1 MFNLKVPT
9 LIGGILFGLS
19 FLGEAI
25 AIFLLDTI
33 STYPPGVAYP
43 QLVLPFICGI
53 ISGLA
58 IGLAIR
64 TDSFGW
70 GEDDNSL
77 YTLIG
82 GIGFAGI
89 IVFGVLLYLTGS
101 PTMGIIISAGSA
113 LMALVGLI
121 FGLASYEGG
130 I

>member
-1 MFNLKVPT
+1 MKVPT

-33 STYPPGVAYP
+33 SDYPAGVVYP

-70 GEDDNSL
+70 GEDDNSI

-82 GIGFAGI
+82 GIGFAGV
-89 IVFGVLLYLTGS
+89 IVFAVLLYLTGS
-101 PTMGIIISAGSA
+101 PMMGILISAGSA
-113 LMALVGLI
+113 IIALIGLI

-130 I
+130 L

>member
-1 MFNLKVPT
+1 MKVPT

-33 STYPPGVAYP
+33 SDYPAGLIYP

-70 GEDDNSL
+70 GEDDNSI

-82 GIGFAGI
+82 GIGFAGV
-89 IVFGVLLYLTGS
+89 IVFAVLLYLTGS

-113 LMALVGLI
+113 IIALIGLI

-130 I
+130 L

>member
-1 MFNLKVPT
+1 MKIPT

-19 FLGEAI
+19 FLPEVI
-25 AIFLLDTI
+25 AIFFLNTI
-33 STYPPGVAYP
+33 STYPAGVAYP

-53 ISGLA
+53 VSGLA

-64 TDSFGW
+64 TDSLGW
-70 GEDDNSL
+70 GEEGNSL

-89 IVFGVLLYLTGS
+89 IVFAVLLYLTGS
-101 PTMGIIISAGSA
+101 PTLGIIISAGSA
-113 LMALVGLI
+113 LMALIGLV
-121 FGLASYEGG
+121 FALASYEGG

>member
-1 MFNLKVPT
+1 MKVPT

>member
-1 MFNLKVPT
+1 MKVPT

-25 AIFLLDTI
+25 AIFDLLN
-33 STYPPGVAYP
+33 YPAPVVYP
-43 QLVLPFICGI
+43 QYILTFVCGI
-53 ISGLA
+53 ISGIG

-70 GEDDNSL
+70 GEDENSL
-77 YTLIG
+77 YTLVG

-89 IVFGVLLYLTGS
+89 IVFAVILYLLQFPPG
-101 PTMGIIISAGSA
+101 GILISAGSGILA
-113 LMALVGLI
+113 LIGLV